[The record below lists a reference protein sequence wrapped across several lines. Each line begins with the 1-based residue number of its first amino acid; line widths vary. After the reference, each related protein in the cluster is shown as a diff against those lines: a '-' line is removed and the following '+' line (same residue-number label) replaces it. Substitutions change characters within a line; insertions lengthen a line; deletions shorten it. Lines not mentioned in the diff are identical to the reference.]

1 MQTKD
6 ILDEWSKNK
15 ERLFMYQRYESDTP
29 RPCEVVGFITEPAVT
44 TGNRWDRKPAR
55 KWVEVRMF
63 HPHDWSPPTQ
73 DENGAWV
80 KPEGTITRVPARTLT
95 ASCHE
100 TWAGS
105 AERWHKNRTERAE
118 RDAQRERFRD
128 ELAEISDALHLNL
141 RPSTNLYGEVC
152 VAGNLDDLF
161 RLVATL
167 RDAQRFYET
176 LAQDEAV

>member
-6 ILDEWSKNK
+6 ILDEWAKNK

-29 RPCEVVGFITEPAVT
+29 RPCEVVGFVTEPAVT

-63 HPHDWSPPTQ
+63 YPLAHIPPTQ

-80 KPEGTITRVPARTLT
+80 KPEGTIRRVPARTLT
-95 ASCHE
+95 ASYHE
-100 TWAGS
+100 TWAHS
-105 AERWHKNRTERAE
+105 AESWDKNRTARAE
-118 RDAQRERFRD
+118 RNAHLGRFRD
-128 ELAEISDALHLNL
+128 ELREISDALHLNL
-141 RPSTNLYGEVC
+141 RPSTNLYDEVC